1 MTLKILNL
9 YSGIGGNRRLW
20 SGDISV
26 TAIELVP
33 EIAKIYK
40 DLFPDDE
47 VIVADAHQYLL
58 EHYRDYDFIWSSP
71 PCPTHSG
78 VNFFLN
84 AQGVIRYPDMSLWQ
98 EIIFLQHFF
107 KGKYVVENVE
117 SYYEPFLKLRPQ
129 NIDRHFFWANFS
141 IMEWKDKIKQ
151 NSQISIC
158 NARDTTRRDSDSTIK
173 KLQSYHGISL
183 DSHMIA
189 NKRKLLANC
198 VNPRLGLHI
207 FRCAFNE
214 YQSRLDNKL

>member
-107 KGKYVVENVE
+107 KGK
-117 SYYEPFLKLRPQ
+117 
-129 NIDRHFFWANFS
+129 
-141 IMEWKDKIKQ
+141 
-151 NSQISIC
+151 
-158 NARDTTRRDSDSTIK
+158 
-173 KLQSYHGISL
+173 
-183 DSHMIA
+183 
-189 NKRKLLANC
+189 
-198 VNPRLGLHI
+198 
-207 FRCAFNE
+207 
-214 YQSRLDNKL
+214 